1 VLNFIWFLVG
11 MAFVEGL
18 LKPFLV
24 WLTQRQVRRFLPYL
38 LDRLDPVLPIW
49 ISRYTEQELR
59 ELVINEIFNVGF
71 ELEEPITD
79 NRAEQILETAI
90 QSYSFLANARKNNGS
105 TPA

>member
-1 VLNFIWFLVG
+1 MVNLIYFLVG

-18 LKPFLV
+18 LKPLLV
-24 WLTQRQVRRFLPYL
+24 WLTQRQVRRFLPAV
-38 LDRLDPVLPIW
+38 LDRLDPVLPDW

-59 ELVINEIFNVGF
+59 ELVINEIFSVGF
-71 ELEEPITD
+71 ELEEPISD
-79 NRAEQILETAI
+79 DRAEQILDTAI